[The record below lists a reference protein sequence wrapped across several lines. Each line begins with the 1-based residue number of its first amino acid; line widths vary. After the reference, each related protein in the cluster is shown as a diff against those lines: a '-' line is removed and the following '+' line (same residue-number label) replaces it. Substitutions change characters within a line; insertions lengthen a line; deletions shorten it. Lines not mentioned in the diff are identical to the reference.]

1 MAEINSVFEPIH
13 TATVSE
19 AVVAQIEDLVLSG
32 VLKSGQKLPPERELA
47 ELMDVSRP
55 MVREAIKSLEARN
68 LLVVRQGEGTFIA
81 ELTGAALSPAMIEL
95 FAQRPKAF
103 EDYLEFRFEVEGYA
117 AFLAAQRATDS
128 DREIIKGIIAE
139 MEAAHE
145 LEDPTREAQAD
156 VVLHTSIVDA
166 THNSMLVHVMSSIYE
181 LMRRGVF
188 YNRKFL
194 YERGDGR
201 EALLA
206 QHKAIAD
213 AVLARDP
220 EKACEAAEAHMVYV
234 QSAFDAGRESQK
246 RIRTASKRLLLFQNA
261 TRHAGLRSRRVPS

>member
-1 MAEINSVFEPIH
+1 MITNTLLEFLDVGETTQLKPRPYQLTVNIDIVTPSAAVRCKCHRADFFGESIH

-55 MVREAIKSLEARN
+55 MVREAIKSIEARN

-128 DREIIKGIIAE
+128 DREIIQGIIAE

-166 THNSMLVHVMSSIYE
+166 AHNSMPVHVMSSIYE

-188 YNRKFL
+188 
-194 YERGDGR
+194 
-201 EALLA
+201 
-206 QHKAIAD
+206 
-213 AVLARDP
+213 
-220 EKACEAAEAHMVYV
+220 
-234 QSAFDAGRESQK
+234 
-246 RIRTASKRLLLFQNA
+246 
-261 TRHAGLRSRRVPS
+261 